1 MNGREE
7 CPYEQGKG
15 QVVVERKIRCE
26 EEVEGQLV
34 WRVKI
39 GGSEHSFLG
48 TEERVVSR
56 GMVVLIQRI
65 GSQLE
70 RIGKL
75 LGLSGDR
82 NGG

>member
-1 MNGREE
+1 MNGKE

-48 TEERVVSR
+48 TEECVV
-56 GMVVLIQRI
+56 
-65 GSQLE
+65 
-70 RIGKL
+70 
-75 LGLSGDR
+75 
-82 NGG
+82 